1 MKPSGLAESPL
12 FQKKDSDTKIP
23 GSPSPNQASNHATMQ
38 PDNHDDVIEHIRQ
51 AVKQT
56 GKEAGTYRITREE
69 KKALLEICY
78 SFRFVGIRT
87 SENEIAR
94 IALNYLLHDHKSNK
108 KNSILHRVIE
118 AIHQ

>member
-12 FQKKDSDTKIP
+12 FQKKDADSRIP
-23 GSPSPNQASNHATMQ
+23 DSQSSNHATMQ
-38 PDNHDDVIEHIRQ
+38 PDNHDDVIEYIRQ

-78 SFRFVGIRT
+78 SYRLGGVRT
-87 SENEIAR
+87 SENEITR
-94 IALNYLLHDHKSNK
+94 IAINYLIHDHKSNSK
-108 KNSILHRVIE
+108 DSILERVME

>member
-12 FQKKDSDTKIP
+12 FQKKDADTKIP
-23 GSPSPNQASNHATMQ
+23 DSLSSNHATMQ
-38 PDNHDDVIEHIRQ
+38 PDNQNDVIEHIRQ
-51 AVKQT
+51 AVRHT

-78 SFRFVGIRT
+78 SYRLEGIRT
-87 SENEIAR
+87 SENEITR
-94 IALNYLLHDHKSNK
+94 IALNYLIHDHKSNK
-108 KNSILHRVIE
+108 QESILDRVIE